1 MTRVLVAAAKN
12 TRIAAAGAEKALA
25 LAALRQ
31 MVGDEVVMKKVQEC
45 KVPGFLANGIPVGI
59 KENGERDLS
68 LIFSRQ
74 PATTSAVFTTN
85 CFKAAPVQVDMERI
99 RSGKIQAIVINSGVA
114 NAATGKEGIDDALA
128 VSRALAA
135 ELAIDEEKIFVASTG
150 VIGRRLPVGKI
161 VGGIKDLVAGLN
173 ENGIADAEAGIMT
186 TDRFPK
192 IAFRRGTI
200 GGCEISLCGIAKG
213 AGMIQP
219 NMATMLAF
227 VMTDAAIEKDA
238 LDALFHRAAAGTFN
252 AVTVDGCMSTNDTAV
267 IMANGVAGNRPFKKG
282 LHSAALFGEMLAD
295 LMLELAKGLVRDGE
309 GATKM
314 IEIKVTEAL
323 TQKDA
328 EKVAYAIANSN
339 LVKTA
344 FFGEDPNWGRII
356 SAAGAVGVDLPVEQV
371 KLFLEDVPLFAEG
384 TGVSGRED
392 EIAEIMKRPEIKIGI
407 SLGMGKKSWRVCT
420 SDLSFDYVKI
430 NAHYHT

>member
-1 MTRVLVAAAKN
+1 
-12 TRIAAAGAEKALA
+12 
-25 LAALRQ
+25 
-31 MVGDEVVMKKVQEC
+31 MKKAGEY

-68 LIFSRQ
+68 LIFSRL
-74 PATTSAVFTTN
+74 PATAAAVFTTN
-85 CFKAAPVQVDMERI
+85 CFKAAPVQVDRERI
-99 RSGKIQAIVINSGVA
+99 RSGQIQAIVINSGVA
-114 NAATGKEGIDDALA
+114 NAATGKEGLADALA

-135 ELAIDEEKIFVASTG
+135 ELAIDEEKILVASTG
-150 VIGRRLPVGKI
+150 VIGRRLPVEKI
-161 VGGIKDLVAGLN
+161 VGGIKNLVSGLS

-192 IAFRRGTI
+192 IAYRRGAI
-200 GGCEISLCGIAKG
+200 GASEISLCGIAKG

-227 VMTDAAIEKDA
+227 VMTDAAIEKDTLA
-238 LDALFHRAAAGTFN
+238 ALFRRSIAGTFN

-267 IMANGVAGNRPFKKG
+267 IMANGAAGNVPFKKG
-282 LHSAALFGEMLAD
+282 SRAAALFGEMLAD
-295 LMLELAKGLVRDGE
+295 LLLELAKGLVRDGE

-314 IEIKVTEAL
+314 IEINVTEAR

-328 EKVAYAIANSN
+328 EKIAYAIANSN

-356 SAAGAVGVDLPVEQV
+356 SAAGAVGVGLPVEQV
-371 KLFLEDVPLFAEG
+371 SLFLEAVPLFAEG
-384 TGVSGRED
+384 RGGLGREA
-392 EIAEIMKRPEIKIGI
+392 EIAEIMKRPEIKIRL

>member
-1 MTRVLVAAAKN
+1 
-12 TRIAAAGAEKALA
+12 
-25 LAALRQ
+25 
-31 MVGDEVVMKKVQEC
+31 MKKVQEC

-114 NAATGKEGIDDALA
+114 NAATGKEGIADALA

-135 ELAIDEEKIFVASTG
+135 ELAIDEERIFVASTG
-150 VIGRRLPVGKI
+150 VIGRRLPLGKI

-192 IAFRRGTI
+192 IAFRRGAI

-227 VMTDAAIEKDA
+227 VMTDVAIEKEA

-267 IMANGVAGNRPFKKG
+267 IMANGVAGNRPVKKG
-282 LHSAALFGEMLAD
+282 SRSAALFGEMLAD
-295 LMLELAKGLVRDGE
+295 LMLELAKSLVRDGE

-314 IEIKVTEAL
+314 IEINVTEAL

-356 SAAGAVGVDLPVEQV
+356 SAAGAVGVDLPVLQV
-371 KLFLEDVPLFAEG
+371 KLFIEDVPLFAEG
-384 TGVSGRED
+384 KGVSGRED
-392 EIAEIMKRPEIKIGI
+392 EIAKIMKRPEIKIGI